1 MQAAGF
7 YVGNLIFK
15 GKKHKHTCGLQ
26 TGLVPVYVPGIWSQ
40 LLQTKCWKP
49 PRSKTKPGPAQGRI
63 LPIALALHIQKQSA
77 AVLCCLSAQ
86 HKCRDSQRSWGLA
99 KEALSVVFLQE
110 HCYLSVKRSV
120 RTSSA
125 GRSYTLLSYGL
136 LKGSQA
142 NAALHQLAQQLS
154 VGPRCLPSAS
164 GVLPQNSFPYS
175 LVLLFCRSEAAGSMQ
190 YQHLQM
196 LVETLQLGL
205 IAWLHLLDYLW
216 QQQWITWF
224 VLNTPVIPSSASQ

>member
-1 MQAAGF
+1 MGCKQAWSLSMCLEFGASCSKPS
-7 YVGNLIFK
+7 VGN
-15 GKKHKHTCGLQ
+15 HHEA
-26 TGLVPVYVPGIWSQ
+26 
-40 LLQTKCWKP
+40 
-49 PRSKTKPGPAQGRI
+49 KTKPGPAQGRI
-63 LPIALALHIQKQSA
+63 LPIALALHTQKQSA

-86 HKCRDSQRSWGLA
+86 HECRDSQRSWGLA
-99 KEALSVVFLQE
+99 KEALSVVFLQ

-120 RTSSA
+120 HTSSA

-154 VGPRCLPSAS
+154 VSPRCLPSAS

-224 VLNTPVIPSSASQ
+224 VLNTPVIPSSTSQ